1 MIVSGTKEINNNLI
15 ALEINEYIL
24 IQVKETG

>member
-1 MIVSGTKEINNNLI
+1 MIVNGTNKNNNLL

-24 IQVKETG
+24 IQVKETW